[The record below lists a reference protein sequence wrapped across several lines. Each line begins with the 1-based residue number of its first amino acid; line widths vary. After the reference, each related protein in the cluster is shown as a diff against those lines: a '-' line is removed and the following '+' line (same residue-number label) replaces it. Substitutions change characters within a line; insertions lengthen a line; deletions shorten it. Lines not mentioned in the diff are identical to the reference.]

1 MNEKKYA
8 DGVRFFERKDNQP
21 DFVLGALVITPEKI
35 QAWSVM
41 NSDLLTEY
49 QGNRQVKFQVKRSKD
64 GKIYIEL
71 DTYKPGNRLPDPI
84 GPADSD
90 NLPF

>member
-64 GKIYIEL
+64 GKVYIEL
-71 DTYKPGNRLPDPI
+71 DTYKPGSN
-84 GPADSD
+84 GYSAKTEPADD
-90 NLPF
+90 LPF

>member
-21 DFVLGALVITPEKI
+21 DFVLGALVITPG
-35 QAWSVM
+35 
-41 NSDLLTEY
+41 DLSEWAINNPDLTSNY
-49 QGNRQVKFQVKRSKD
+49 KGKAQVKFQVKRSKD

>member
-64 GKIYIEL
+64 GKVYIEL
-71 DTYKPGNRLPDPI
+71 DTYKPGNRLPDTI

>member
-21 DFVLGALVITPEKI
+21 DFVLGALVITPEKLL
-35 QAWSVM
+35 AWSVM
-41 NSDLLTEY
+41 NRENTSEY
-49 QGNRQVKFQVKRSKD
+49 RGDIQIKFQVKRSKD
-64 GKIYIEL
+64 GKVYIEL

>member
-64 GKIYIEL
+64 GKVYIEL